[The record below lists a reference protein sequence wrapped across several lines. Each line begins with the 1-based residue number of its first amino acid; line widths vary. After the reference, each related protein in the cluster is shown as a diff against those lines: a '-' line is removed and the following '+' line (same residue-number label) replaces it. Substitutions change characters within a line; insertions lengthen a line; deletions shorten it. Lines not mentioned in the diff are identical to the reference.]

1 MGVVRP
7 TMELFPWA
15 WLFFLPF
22 IIITSFAVLNFFIGI
37 IVDSMQMAQK
47 IEAAERGDL
56 EPEPLT
62 KVDLDRVMEKLDEL
76 DAKIREKS

>member
-1 MGVVRP
+1 
-7 TMELFPWA
+7 
-15 WLFFLPF
+15 
-22 IIITSFAVLNFFIGI
+22 
-37 IVDSMQMAQK
+37 MAQK